1 MTGRHKACV
10 VCGVRPPAMLNIP
23 HCFQCWPGGP
33 VTPPPCRKC
42 GSGENY
48 YTSGLCARCHP
59 GAPGEKSPVWRL
71 AGPLA
76 ENRVIIESCPDCF
89 AWGVTRTY
97 GWRCVGCRHALEEFK
112 NNGPCASCGR
122 AVVVLP
128 NGHCRLCHKQR
139 MMIARQTGRLTRN
152 VSFAEAIEH
161 GHQLFFAGM
170 WHFEQGHGKLP
181 YRKKTVPPDMA
192 LLRPV
197 DRQQLVLFD
206 WLRDLKAGLRNGF
219 PPPPDPQ
226 LEAAFHQLAREHAQ
240 RFGWSQAKAERVQ
253 RGIRVMLAIQ
263 DTPGAAIRR
272 SDVLQLSR
280 IKHSAATVA
289 DVIAAAG
296 MLDDD
301 IAPPVVRWFDAN
313 TRDLPEP
320 MRQELTVWFDVM
332 MHGSTTAP
340 RRNPRSHA
348 CVNNYIRWAMPTLRR
363 WAETYDSLREIGRDD
378 VANILA
384 PNGLRRSTVL
394 IALRSIFKILKGRK
408 LVFINPCARL
418 SAPQDRKIP
427 EPVDLRQLRDNLNS
441 DDPATA
447 ALAALLAF
455 HAVRLW
461 QLRAMLLTDLHDGR
475 LHVGEQVIVPAEPV
489 MQRLAAY
496 LDYRA
501 RTWPTT
507 INPHLFIHRRSWM
520 HDRPVTPWWLHH
532 QLGMSGELI
541 RQDRILD
548 EAHATSGDLRMLCE
562 LFGLS
567 AAGAMRYIATVNRPD
582 RGGTYRI

>member
-1 MTGRHKACV
+1 M
-10 VCGVRPPAMLNIP
+10 
-23 HCFQCWPGGP
+23 
-33 VTPPPCRKC
+33 
-42 GSGENY
+42 
-48 YTSGLCARCHP
+48 
-59 GAPGEKSPVWRL
+59 WRL

-76 ENRVIIESCPDCF
+76 ESRVIIDSCPDCF

-112 NNGPCASCGR
+112 NNGPCASCSR

-139 MMIARQTGRLTRN
+139 MMIARQAGRLTRN
-152 VSFAEAIEH
+152 VSFAEAIKH
-161 GHQLFFAGM
+161 GHQLYFAGM
-170 WHFEQGHGKLP
+170 WHFEQGHGKIP
-181 YRKKTVPPDMA
+181 YRKKTVPPDMS

-197 DRQQLVLFD
+197 DWQQLVLFD
-206 WLRDLKAGLRNGF
+206 WPRDLKAGLRNGF
-219 PPPPDPQ
+219 PLPPDPQ
-226 LEAAFHQLAREHAQ
+226 LEAAFHQVAREHAQ
-240 RFGWSQAKAERVQ
+240 RFGWSQSKAERVQ

-301 IAPPVVRWFDAN
+301 IAPPVVRWFHAN

-320 MRQELTVWFDVM
+320 MRQELTVWMDVM
-332 MHGSTTAP
+332 MLGSTTAP
-340 RRNPRSHA
+340 RRNPRSHT
-348 CVNNYIRWAMPTLRR
+348 CIHNYIRWAMPTLRR
-363 WAETYDSLREIGRDD
+363 WADTHHSLREVGRDD

-384 PNGLRRSTVL
+384 PNGLQRSTVL

-418 SAPQDRKIP
+418 SAPQDRKVP
-427 EPVDLRQLRDNLNS
+427 DPVDLRQLRNSLNS
-441 DDPATA
+441 DDPTTA

-461 QLRAMLLTDLHDGR
+461 QLRAMRLTDLHDGR
-475 LHVGEQVIVPAEPV
+475 LHIGEQVIVLAEPV
-489 MQRLAAY
+489 TQRLAAY
-496 LDYRA
+496 LDYRTN
-501 RTWPTT
+501 TWPTT

-532 QLGMSGELI
+532 QLGMSGQLI

-548 EAHATSGDLRMLCE
+548 EAHASSGDLRMLCE

-567 AAGAMRYIATVNRPD
+567 ATGAMRYIATVNSPD
-582 RGGTYRI
+582 RGGTYRA